1 MDKTFGTKD
10 PQLNYFDRAGAYL
23 IDIKEGKLACVRT
36 PKGYFLLGG
45 GIEAGESHLD
55 CIYRECLEEAGL
67 AVTVTAPLC
76 SADSYCIHHRI
87 GPFHPIQYYYRGII
101 GKQVQKPTEP
111 NHTFVW
117 LPQEEIETM
126 YVPQQIWAVQYA
138 MKQE

>member
-67 AVTVTAPLC
+67 AVTVTAPCAQQTAIVYTTVLV
-76 SADSYCIHHRI
+76 
-87 GPFHPIQYYYRGII
+87 PFTPFNII
-101 GKQVQKPTEP
+101 IAVSLESRYKSRPNQTIPLYGSHWKKLKPCMSP
-111 NHTFVW
+111 SKSGRYNM
-117 LPQEEIETM
+117 P
-126 YVPQQIWAVQYA
+126 
-138 MKQE
+138 

>member
-55 CIYRECLEEAGL
+55 CIYRECLEEAG
-67 AVTVTAPLC
+67 
-76 SADSYCIHHRI
+76 S
-87 GPFHPIQYYYRGII
+87 Q
-101 GKQVQKPTEP
+101 
-111 NHTFVW
+111 
-117 LPQEEIETM
+117 
-126 YVPQQIWAVQYA
+126 
-138 MKQE
+138 